1 MKGWGGHVVSAPYV
15 DEDEGA
21 AEAVRRHLARELH
34 DSVVQTLQLML
45 VEMEQ
50 FKHEQFDPRTVIN
63 EVSGYQAYTR
73 DVLNELREM
82 LYELRDES
90 VIETGFAEA
99 LRSLIASFQARTGIR
114 TRISISRAWPSDIRR
129 VAATH
134 IRRIVEEGLNN
145 VRRHSD
151 ARYCRV
157 SLREENAQTLLIHI
171 RDNGV
176 GLPWYGE
183 NGAGVGLS
191 GMRERVVLL
200 GGHLSVQPALGG
212 GTALRAVIPR
222 ESIS

>member
-1 MKGWGGHVVSAPYV
+1 MVRTPYV
-15 DEDEGA
+15 DDESGP

-73 DVLNELREM
+73 DVLNELRQM

-99 LRSLIASFQARTGIR
+99 MRSLVASFQERTGIR
-114 TRISISRAWPSDIRR
+114 TRISISKAWPSDVRR

-145 VRRHSD
+145 VRRHSG
-151 ARYCRV
+151 ARYCRI
-157 SLREENAQTLLIHI
+157 SLRDEDGQKLLIHI

-176 GLPWYGE
+176 GFTSYGDRD
-183 NGAGVGLS
+183 GTGFGLS
-191 GMRERVVLL
+191 GMRERVLLL
-200 GGHLSVQPALGG
+200 GGQLSVLPAIGG
-212 GTALRAVIPR
+212 GTVLTAVIPR
-222 ESIS
+222 ESVT

>member
-1 MKGWGGHVVSAPYV
+1 MKGWGGHVVSTTYL
-15 DEDEGA
+15 DEEGDA

-73 DVLNELREM
+73 DVLNELRQM

-90 VIETGFAEA
+90 VIEVGFAEA
-99 LRSLIASFQARTGIR
+99 LRSLVGSFQERTGIR
-114 TRISISRAWPSDIRR
+114 TRISISRAWPSEVRR
-129 VAATH
+129 GAAIH

-145 VRRHSD
+145 VRRHSG

-157 SLREENAQTLLIHI
+157 SLREDDRQKLLIHI

-176 GLPWYGE
+176 GLAYGDP
-183 NGAGVGLS
+183 NGAGFGLS

-200 GGHLSVQPALGG
+200 GGQLSVAPALGG
-212 GTALRAVIPR
+212 GTVLRAVFPR
-222 ESIS
+222 ESVS